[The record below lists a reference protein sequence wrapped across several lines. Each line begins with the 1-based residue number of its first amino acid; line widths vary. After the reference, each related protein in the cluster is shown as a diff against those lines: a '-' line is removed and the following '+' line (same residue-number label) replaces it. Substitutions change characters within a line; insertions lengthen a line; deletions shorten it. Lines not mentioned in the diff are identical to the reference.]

1 MSGREGPQPESSVP
15 QPRGRSTAVRL
26 LTRQRVLSYMNDVH
40 SVMAG
45 ATTTGMDRAQRAE
58 QQKAARR
65 EAILRAARA
74 VFARKGFHGTTIA
87 DIAEEAGI
95 ALGTVYLYF
104 PSKNAIFAALHER
117 LFELI
122 GRAAARGAPPGG
134 SLRDDVD
141 ARVSAVFETCRENRE
156 LLRLV
161 VLNTDPTSP
170 EAREMA
176 RAAHERERPLADLY
190 RRAMDAGVVRRAD
203 PETLAKLVTGLVSIA
218 VYQCFVLDD
227 GAEAERLKDG
237 VVDFITAALAPR

>member
-1 MSGREGPQPESSVP
+1 MG
-15 QPRGRSTAVRL
+15 
-26 LTRQRVLSYMNDVH
+26 YMNDVH
-40 SVMAG
+40 SAMAG
-45 ATTTGMDRAQRAE
+45 VTTTPTDRAQRAE
-58 QQKAARR
+58 RQKAARR
-65 EAILRAARA
+65 EAILGAART

-87 DIAEEAGI
+87 DIADEAGI

-117 LFELI
+117 LFALI
-122 GRAAARGAPPGG
+122 ARAAAQGAPPGAT
-134 SLRDDVD
+134 LRDDID
-141 ARVSAVFETCRENRE
+141 ARVSAVFDTCRDNQD

-190 RRAMDAGVVRRAD
+190 RRAMEAGLVRKSD
-203 PETLAKLVTGLVSIA
+203 PEVLAKLVTGLVSIA

-227 GAEAERLKDG
+227 GAEANRLKDG
-237 VVDFITAALAPR
+237 VVDFLTAALEPR

>member
-1 MSGREGPQPESSVP
+1 
-15 QPRGRSTAVRL
+15 
-26 LTRQRVLSYMNDVH
+26 MNDVH
-40 SVMAG
+40 SAMAG
-45 ATTTGMDRAQRAE
+45 TTTSPALRAQRAE
-58 QQKAARR
+58 LQKAARR
-65 EAILRAARA
+65 EAILRAART
-74 VFARKGFHGTTIA
+74 VFARNGFHGTTIA
-87 DIAEEAGI
+87 DIADEAGI

-122 GRAAARGAPPGG
+122 GRAAARGAPPGA
-134 SLRDDVD
+134 SLRDDID
-141 ARVSAVFETCRENRE
+141 ARVSAVFATCGENRD

-190 RRAMDAGVVRRAD
+190 RRAMDAGIVRKTD
-203 PETLAKLVTGLVSIA
+203 PEALAKLVTGLVSIA

-227 GAEAERLKDG
+227 GAGADRLKDA
-237 VVDFITAALAPR
+237 VVDFITAALTPR

>member
-1 MSGREGPQPESSVP
+1 
-15 QPRGRSTAVRL
+15 
-26 LTRQRVLSYMNDVH
+26 MNDVH
-40 SVMAG
+40 SAMAG
-45 ATTTGMDRAQRAE
+45 ATTSPAGRAQRAE
-58 QQKAARR
+58 LQKAARR
-65 EAILRAARA
+65 EAILRAART
-74 VFARKGFHGTTIA
+74 VFARNGFHGTTIA
-87 DIAEEAGI
+87 DIADEAGI

-122 GRAAARGAPPGG
+122 GRAAARGAPPGA
-134 SLRDDVD
+134 SLRDDID
-141 ARVSAVFETCRENRE
+141 ARVSAVFATCGENRD

-190 RRAMDAGVVRRAD
+190 RRAMDAGIVRKTD
-203 PETLAKLVTGLVSIA
+203 PEALAKLVTGLVSIA

-227 GAEAERLKDG
+227 GAGADRLKDA
-237 VVDFITAALAPR
+237 VVDFITAALTPR

>member
-1 MSGREGPQPESSVP
+1 
-15 QPRGRSTAVRL
+15 
-26 LTRQRVLSYMNDVH
+26 MNDVH
-40 SVMAG
+40 SAMPG
-45 ATTTGMDRAQRAE
+45 ATTTPANRAQRAE
-58 QQKAARR
+58 LQKAARR
-65 EAILRAARA
+65 EAILQAARA

-95 ALGTVYLYF
+95 ALGTFYLYF

-122 GRAAARGAPPGG
+122 ARAAARGATAGA
-134 SLRDDVD
+134 SLREDVD

-190 RRAMDAGVVRRAD
+190 RRAMAAGVVRKTD
-203 PETLAKLVTGLVSIA
+203 PEALAKLVTGLVSIA

-227 GAEAERLKDG
+227 GAEADRLKAG
-237 VVDFITAALAPR
+237 VVDFITAALEPR